1 MARNNKEDNGTY
13 GRCCHGSGNG
23 KLFIGIFILAIGFSW
38 LGNDMGWW
46 KMNLPWLPLALT
58 IVGIA
63 MIFGWSKYNAE

>member
-1 MARNNKEDNGTY
+1 LARNDKAGKT
-13 GRCCHGSGNG
+13 GGMCCHGSGYG

-63 MIFGWSKYNAE
+63 LIFGWSKREYE

>member
-1 MARNNKEDNGTY
+1 VARNDREKGGIRGE
-13 GRCCHGSGNG
+13 CCHGSGYG
-23 KLFIGIFILAIGFSW
+23 KLFVGIFILAIGFSW

-63 MIFGWSKYNAE
+63 MIFGWSKRNSE